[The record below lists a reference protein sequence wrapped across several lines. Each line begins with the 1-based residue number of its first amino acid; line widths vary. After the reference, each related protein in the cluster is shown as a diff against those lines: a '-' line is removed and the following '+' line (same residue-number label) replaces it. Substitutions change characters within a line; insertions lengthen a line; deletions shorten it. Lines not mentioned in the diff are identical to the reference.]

1 MHTKPSYSE
10 LERRIERLEQAESAL
25 KQAQEALRKSEEMCR
40 LLLESGDEGILV
52 IQEGKIRFLN
62 PRGLAFIGYP
72 LEEMLSRDMLT
83 FIHPDD
89 RGWIAPLCLAKLA
102 GEDVPPGSCFR
113 VIHKNGSVR
122 WVQSRSTLLDW
133 EGKPALLS
141 FLTNVEDRKQA
152 EEKYRLL
159 VENAGEAIYVAQA
172 GMLTFVNEKTMEISG
187 YSEQELKSRPF
198 IEFIHPDDRA
208 MVLERHMRRQR
219 GEDLPSCYPFRI
231 VHRSG
236 KIRWVELRVV
246 AIQWEGKPATL
257 NFLSDITER
266 KQAEEALR
274 ESELFLKETQKIARL
289 GGWKANPFTDYLA
302 WTDGAY
308 DIMEADPNCQPG
320 FTEGLRFFL
329 PDCAASIR
337 EKAIACMT
345 TGEPF
350 VLECQLVTESDK
362 KLWTEFRGIAPVTE
376 GERSYVIG
384 TIQDITD
391 RKQALQ
397 EDERLRAQF
406 LQAQKMESV
415 GRLAGGVAHDFNNSL
430 QMILGYADLALMK
443 ADKSERIHDEI
454 EKIRSATTRATN
466 IVRQLLAFARKQT
479 IEPETLDV
487 NDTVGGMLK
496 MLHRL
501 IGEDIDLAWI
511 PGPDLWQVRMDPSQA
526 DQILANLCVNAR
538 DAISGVGKIRVETCN
553 AVLDR
558 GYCRDHM
565 GAVPGQYVL
574 LAVGDDGCGMDR
586 DVLAQIFEP
595 FFTTKEAA
603 KGTGLGLAT
612 VYGIVKQNNGY
623 IEVQSELGKGSVFKV
638 FLPRH
643 EGEEEGPSAAA
654 AVSGDALTIG
664 RETVLLVEDQGPVL
678 ELSRRLLVEL
688 GYTVLAASTPDEAL
702 RLAESYA
709 GPIHLL
715 LTDVVLPK
723 MNGKDLA
730 SRLASLR
737 PGLKCLFMS
746 GHTADVIAHRG
757 VIEKGVHFIQ
767 KPFSIKDLSAKVRT
781 VLEQ

>member
-430 QMILGYADLALMK
+430 QMILGYADLVLMK

-623 IEVQSELGKGSVFKV
+623 IEVQSEPGKGSVFKV

-678 ELSRRLLVEL
+678 ELGRRLLVEL